1 VDRNPINLQFNLS
14 HSAEAAVIV
23 VARGC
28 QVGVD
33 IERIRRLSDLEDL
46 VRSCFAPEEQ
56 AEFWS
61 LPACARL
68 PAFFAGWA
76 RKEAFLKATGEG
88 ISRAL
93 ASFAVSIAPD
103 ALPRVLRV
111 DADCAAGAG
120 WTLLDLGARERYV
133 AAVAAPRPG
142 ILVLTRDLSPSLLRL
157 PESEVDPII

>member
-1 VDRNPINLQFNLS
+1 MRKSLDTT
-14 HSAEAAVIV
+14 AVIV

-28 QVGVD
+28 QVRVD
-33 IERIRRLSDLEDL
+33 IERIRQLSDLEDL
-46 VRSCFAPEEQ
+46 VRICFAPEEQ
-56 AEFWS
+56 ADFCS
-61 LPACARL
+61 LPCCTRL

-76 RKEAFLKATGEG
+76 RKEAFLQATGAG
-88 ISRAL
+88 ITRPL

-103 ALPRVLRV
+103 ALPQVLRV
-111 DADCAAGAG
+111 AADCVAGAG

-133 AAVAAPRPG
+133 AAVAARRPG